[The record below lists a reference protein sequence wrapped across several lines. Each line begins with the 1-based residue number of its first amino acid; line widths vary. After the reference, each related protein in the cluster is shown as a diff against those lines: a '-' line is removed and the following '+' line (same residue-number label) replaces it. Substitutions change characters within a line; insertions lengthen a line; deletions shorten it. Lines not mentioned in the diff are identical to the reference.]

1 MNTIQRKLFVYA
13 FLISVVPAIILGSFY
28 YNSSLEI
35 SKIKVNQATTETF
48 SQLDKNISVKTSRLQ
63 NVIDLIFANGRIQEI
78 LRETD
83 FRSHSDDTLSAIK
96 ELDII
101 FEQVFLNEKDFNSI
115 VLFSTKGGMY
125 TYRCSMEE
133 DNLVSFTMQYGR
145 PDETTGKITWLG
157 NFNNWG
163 SDESNQNILLTG
175 AVVKDT
181 TYMSDN
187 KFLAT
192 MYIALERDYFE
203 SQDSNATNSS
213 SIMVYNENGHL
224 IMSTGEYVLDNI
236 WNISLNLG
244 REMYSGEKGDCKLKI
259 GDHTF
264 MITYDT
270 SPSTG
275 WKYARMVLYDEYIHS
290 FKPIQYV
297 NLFAVAFLI
306 IIILLVNY
314 MVIRK
319 ITLPIKEIIY
329 AMREVCDG
337 NFQVSMK
344 QYSNDEFGMISR
356 GFNVMVE
363 RINTLFN
370 QIIKVE
376 RKKKDADIM
385 ALQYQMTPHFV
396 YNVLSSIRLL
406 AMYKGENEISEM
418 LMIMGRFLRSTIN
431 NAGKPVMLR
440 DEMKNIE
447 DYIALYQIR
456 YENRISASCETDESV
471 ADCFIPAMLI
481 QPIVENA
488 IIHGLNM
495 KLDNDFEAVLSVR
508 VTDCD
513 DKLCIS
519 VYDNGVGMDS
529 DKIKSLYDSENKT
542 KERMHIGIANVQ
554 ERIQGLFGAQYGIKF
569 MSEIGS
575 FTQADIYL
583 PKLLSEDEIKNHF

>member
-319 ITLPIKEIIY
+319 IKLPIK
-329 AMREVCDG
+329 
-337 NFQVSMK
+337 
-344 QYSNDEFGMISR
+344 
-356 GFNVMVE
+356 
-363 RINTLFN
+363 
-370 QIIKVE
+370 
-376 RKKKDADIM
+376 
-385 ALQYQMTPHFV
+385 
-396 YNVLSSIRLL
+396 
-406 AMYKGENEISEM
+406 
-418 LMIMGRFLRSTIN
+418 
-431 NAGKPVMLR
+431 
-440 DEMKNIE
+440 
-447 DYIALYQIR
+447 
-456 YENRISASCETDESV
+456 
-471 ADCFIPAMLI
+471 
-481 QPIVENA
+481 
-488 IIHGLNM
+488 
-495 KLDNDFEAVLSVR
+495 
-508 VTDCD
+508 
-513 DKLCIS
+513 
-519 VYDNGVGMDS
+519 
-529 DKIKSLYDSENKT
+529 
-542 KERMHIGIANVQ
+542 
-554 ERIQGLFGAQYGIKF
+554 
-569 MSEIGS
+569 
-575 FTQADIYL
+575 
-583 PKLLSEDEIKNHF
+583 